1 MEQLLIKLKKNINTY
16 SNKNRQTINDSIDTL
31 VFILEASIDW

>member
-1 MEQLLIKLKKNINTY
+1 MEQLLIKLKKNTY